1 MEGRKTLD
9 LIITHYKSP
18 FELGKPFF
26 DMVALQRNIDFNDV
40 GVILVNDGEE
50 SALPDELFKDYPYKV
65 TNITIPHSGVSVA
78 RNTGIDAS
86 DADWVM
92 VCDFDDQICSTLGLQ
107 LVFSAINEDDKDMY
121 YTHFLEEVPMPNGA
135 MKLMPHNRDVIFIHG
150 KLFRK
155 KWLDENNLR
164 FHNGLTLHEDVFI
177 NTIAQAVAS
186 EDRIGE
192 IKTGWYLWCHNPA
205 SVGRSYKYFLF
216 ETYDHLMIQRNEIA
230 KEFKKRGMEEQV
242 KITVCKTVVDAY
254 YDFQTIYWLTREHKK
269 QYEKN
274 ERWFCAFLKKYAEE
288 YATSDVRAISNLMAG
303 SRDFHIKQGC
313 LLAESITLGDWLKH
327 MMNDVRPID
336 LNALDVEP

>member
-18 FELGKPFF
+18 FELGRPFF

-65 TNITIPHSGVSVA
+65 T
-78 RNTGIDAS
+78 
-86 DADWVM
+86 
-92 VCDFDDQICSTLGLQ
+92 
-107 LVFSAINEDDKDMY
+107 K
-121 YTHFLEEVPMPNGA
+121 EVPVEGA
-135 MKLMPHNRDVIFIHG
+135 MKLMPHSRDVIFIHG

-164 FHNGLTLHEDVFI
+164 FRNGLTLHEDVFL
-177 NTIAQAVAS
+177 NTIAQAVAP